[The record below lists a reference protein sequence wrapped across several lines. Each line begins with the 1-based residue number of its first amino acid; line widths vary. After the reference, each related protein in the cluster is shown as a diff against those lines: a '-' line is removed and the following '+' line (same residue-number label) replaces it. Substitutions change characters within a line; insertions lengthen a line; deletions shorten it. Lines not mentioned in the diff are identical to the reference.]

1 MRSMNDMQRLL
12 VVDEKLRILY
22 ASDTLAK
29 MLGAT
34 VTALTSLNMTSLIPP
49 PAAQLHKRWVTV
61 SGEAISVHV
70 CDDHGAMHVWCVS
83 MAMQRLC
90 PHTSTHLPAPTPL
103 TAGHGWQASN
113 SQQLQDRRHCAHGR
127 PQRS

>member
-1 MRSMNDMQRLL
+1 MRLQVLQMRAVNETQRLL

-34 VTALTSLNMTSLIPP
+34 VTALTSLNMTSLIAP

-61 SGEAISVHV
+61 SGARE
-70 CDDHGAMHVWCVS
+70 
-83 MAMQRLC
+83 L
-90 PHTSTHLPAPTPL
+90 
-103 TAGHGWQASN
+103 
-113 SQQLQDRRHCAHGR
+113 
-127 PQRS
+127 